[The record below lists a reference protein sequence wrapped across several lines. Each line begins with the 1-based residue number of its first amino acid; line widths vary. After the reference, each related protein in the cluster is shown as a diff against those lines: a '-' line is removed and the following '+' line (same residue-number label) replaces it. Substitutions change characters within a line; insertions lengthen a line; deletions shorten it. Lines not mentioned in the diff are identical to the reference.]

1 MDAYRETL
9 LYHLGVLE
17 ERWRLL
23 AWLLIVV
30 AGILAA
36 VAAYAVSLHFMNMG

>member
-9 LYHLGVLE
+9 LYRLGVLE

-23 AWLLIVV
+23 AWLLIVAV
-30 AGILAA
+30 GILAA
-36 VAAYAVSLHFMNMG
+36 VAAYAVTLHLLYAG